1 MIQLEVIHHSS
12 SYTVTDSPVRALL
25 IVLAVVV
32 VLLVV
37 TALQHRRH
45 AATTANCL
53 CRACGESHP
62 PHAHFCRRCGTAI
75 GE

>member
-1 MIQLEVIHHSS
+1 MTFAAYTETV
-12 SYTVTDSPVRALL
+12 SYTASGLNTLWV
-25 IVLAVVV
+25 VLAVVV

-45 AATTANCL
+45 AAMTDARL

-62 PHAHFCRRCGTAI
+62 SHARFCRRCGSGIAQQ
-75 GE
+75 

>member
-1 MIQLEVIHHSS
+1 MIPFDVIHHSS
-12 SYTVTDSPVRALL
+12 SYTATHSPVRTLL
-25 IVLAVVV
+25 IILAVLV

-45 AATTANCL
+45 AAATANRL

-62 PHAHFCRRCGTAI
+62 PHARFCRRCGTAM
-75 GE
+75 GQ